1 MMSEKSTNGWPASKD
16 PNEIAV
22 KPFLIKGTKIKFR
35 ANKVAGQIL
44 AAFAA
49 EFHEKVE
56 AIDNG
61 KLDDWGYCYRSI
73 RNSASSLS
81 NHASGSAID
90 LNSSKHPLGK
100 EDTFTKAQQ
109 KTIQEL
115 IKKYGLAWGGNYKKR
130 KDDMHFELAC
140 SPDEAAALAVALG
153 L

>member
-1 MMSEKSTNGWPASKD
+1 MSEKSANGWPASKD

-49 EFHEKVE
+49 EFNEKVE
-56 AIDNG
+56 AIDDG

-73 RNSASSLS
+73 RNNAASLS
-81 NHASGSAID
+81 NHASASAID
-90 LNSSKHPLGK
+90 LNSSSHPLGK
-100 EDTFTKAQQ
+100 ADTFTKAQQ

-115 IKKYGLAWGGNYKKR
+115 IKKYKLAWGGNYKKR
-130 KDDMHFELAC
+130 RDDMHFELAC

>member
-1 MMSEKSTNGWPASKD
+1 MSEKSANGWPASKD
-16 PNEIAV
+16 PNEIAI
-22 KPFLIKGTKIKFR
+22 KPFLVKGTKIKLR
-35 ANKVAGQIL
+35 ANKVAGQLL

>member
-1 MMSEKSTNGWPASKD
+1 MSEKSANGWPASKD
-16 PNEIAV
+16 PNEIAI
-22 KPFLIKGTKIKFR
+22 KPFTVKGTKIKIR
-35 ANKVAGQIL
+35 ANKVAGQLL

-56 AIDNG
+56 AIDAG
-61 KLDDWGYCYRSI
+61 SLDDWSYNYRSI
-73 RNSASSLS
+73 RGTTSNLS

-90 LNSSKHPLGK
+90 LNATKHPLGK
-100 EDTFTKAQQ
+100 ENTFTKEQQ

-115 IKKYGLAWGGNYKKR
+115 IKKYKLSWGGNYKKR
-130 KDDMHFELAC
+130 RDDMHFELAC

>member
-1 MMSEKSTNGWPASKD
+1 MNEKSANGWPASKD
-16 PNEIAV
+16 PNEIAI
-22 KPFLIKGTKIKFR
+22 KPFRVKGTKIKLR
-35 ANKVAGQIL
+35 ANKVAGQLL

-56 AIDNG
+56 AIDG
-61 KLDDWGYCYRSI
+61 GSLDDWGYCYRPI
-73 RNSASSLS
+73 RNNASSLS

-90 LNSSKHPLGK
+90 LNATKHPLGK

-115 IKKYGLAWGGNYKKR
+115 IKKYGLVWGGNYKKR
-130 KDDMHFELAC
+130 HDDMHFELAC
-140 SPDEAAALAVALG
+140 SPAEAAALAIELG

>member
-1 MMSEKSTNGWPASKD
+1 MSEKSANGWPASKD
-16 PNEIAV
+16 PNEIAI
-22 KPFLIKGTKIKFR
+22 KPFLVKGTKIKLR
-35 ANKVAGQIL
+35 ANKVAGQLL

-56 AIDNG
+56 AIDG
-61 KLDDWGYCYRSI
+61 GSLDDWGYCYRPI
-73 RNSASSLS
+73 RNNASSLS

-90 LNSSKHPLGK
+90 LNATKHPLGK

-115 IKKYGLAWGGNYKKR
+115 IKKYRLVWGGNYKKR
-130 KDDMHFELAC
+130 HDDMHFELDC
-140 SPDEAAALAVALG
+140 SPAEAAALAIELG

>member
-1 MMSEKSTNGWPASKD
+1 MSEKSVNGWPASKD
-16 PNEIAV
+16 PNEIAI
-22 KPFLIKGTKIKFR
+22 KPFFIKGTKIKFR
-35 ANKVAGQIL
+35 ANKVAGQLL

-140 SPDEAAALAVALG
+140 SPVEAAALAVALG

>member
-1 MMSEKSTNGWPASKD
+1 MNEKSANGWPASKD
-16 PNEIAV
+16 PNEIAI
-22 KPFLIKGTKIKFR
+22 KPFLVKGTKIKLR
-35 ANKVAGQIL
+35 ANKVAGQLL

-100 EDTFTKAQQ
+100 EDTFNKAQQ
-109 KTIQEL
+109 KIIQEL

-140 SPDEAAALAVALG
+140 SPDEAAALVVALG